1 MSIWRAAIARLRVGR
16 PDERSWQEVPGAVWS
31 ALALVLGLQLAV
43 DAGLPRPAATARA
56 LEAPPSAATI
66 ALASLGDPLP
76 IAKALNLVLQAHDNQ
91 PGKSIPFAELDYPML
106 RRWLERILEI
116 DPRGPYPLFAASR
129 LYGEVPDA
137 HRQRLMLDF
146 VHEQFKRDPDLR
158 WSALAHAAHVAR
170 HRLRDPERARAYAR
184 SLRELTSAER
194 VPAWARQMEILLL
207 ADLDETATARV
218 LLGAM
223 IESGG
228 VRDAGELRFLI
239 ARLEEAEARRGSVGP
254 RP

>member
-1 MSIWRAAIARLRVGR
+1 MRIGR
-16 PDERSWQEVPGAVWS
+16 SDERSWRAVPVTAWI
-31 ALALVLGLQLAV
+31 ALSLSICLQLAF
-43 DAGLPRPAATARA
+43 DAAQPRPAATANA
-56 LEAPPSAATI
+56 LGPPPSAAAI
-66 ALASLGDPLP
+66 RLASLGDPLP
-76 IAKALNLVLQAHDNQ
+76 IAKALNLILQAHDNQ

-106 RRWLERILEI
+106 IRWLTRILEI

-137 HRQRLMLDF
+137 DRQRLMLDF
-146 VHEQFKRDPDLR
+146 VYEEFKRNPDLH
-158 WSALAHAAHVAR
+158 WAALAHAAHVAR
-170 HRLRDPERARAYAR
+170 HRLRDLERTRIYAK
-184 SLRELTSAER
+184 SLREETSADR

-207 ADLDETATARV
+207 ADLDETTAARV

-228 VRDAGELRFLI
+228 VRDATELRFLMT
-239 ARLEEAEARRGSVGP
+239 RLTEAEARQGSASS